1 MESIYEDISGNII
14 DQLGLVLSEQIDA
27 IRIRVKNCNGE
38 ERMLSPYSA
47 STGSRVFGY
56 IFKKR
61 NTGAYYRLVNL
72 GPNSNVGNEV
82 VAQLEELPSDTS
94 GKIESLLNDSS
105 VQSLVPQTQEARDS
119 NCLCVTLEELQK
131 EFVYME
137 LWFCSRRMI
146 VRDNDREDYWVSV

>member
-1 MESIYEDISGNII
+1 MLGKNPSNSEVALVTGGPHGLWWKNHLLQVTNNLDDSEVASRCRELISAVLEGPLYMESIYEDISGNII

-82 VAQLEELPSDTS
+82 VAQLEELP
-94 GKIESLLNDSS
+94 K
-105 VQSLVPQTQEARDS
+105 
-119 NCLCVTLEELQK
+119 
-131 EFVYME
+131 
-137 LWFCSRRMI
+137 
-146 VRDNDREDYWVSV
+146 